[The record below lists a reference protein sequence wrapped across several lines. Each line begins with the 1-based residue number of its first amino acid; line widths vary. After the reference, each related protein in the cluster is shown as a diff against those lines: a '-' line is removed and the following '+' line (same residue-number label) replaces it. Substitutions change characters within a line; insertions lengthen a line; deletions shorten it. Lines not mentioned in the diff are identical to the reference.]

1 MIPGLTVEQLAIATA
16 SAMQVLAELLIAQ
29 GVSPRAIEDQAE
41 AKAQDLML
49 NQAQSNAANML
60 RVMLGERQA

>member
-49 NQAQSNAANML
+49 NQGQSNAANML